1 MTPEILE
8 HVEHLFREKGSDCW
22 WELDIKDL
30 MPPGAF
36 RDAADEY
43 TKVDCV
49 GYLLLGCSVIS
60 VSFFVCMLTL
70 LRLWLVCTFV

>member
-30 MPPGAF
+30 MPPGAL
-36 RDAADEY
+36 RDAADDY
-43 TKVDCV
+43 TKGTDTMDVWFDSGESYIYICV
-49 GYLLLGCSVIS
+49 YIYWNVYIYI
-60 VSFFVCMLTL
+60 T
-70 LRLWLVCTFV
+70 